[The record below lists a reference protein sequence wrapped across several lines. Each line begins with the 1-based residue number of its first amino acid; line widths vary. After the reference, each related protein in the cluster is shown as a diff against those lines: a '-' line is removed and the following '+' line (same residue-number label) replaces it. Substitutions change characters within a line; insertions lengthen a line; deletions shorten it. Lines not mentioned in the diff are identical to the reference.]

1 MRLALVGVAV
11 AAALGAA
18 QQLVLVR
25 APDGLGAALSFLTG
39 TVYGADAVR
48 VARVLPWALVLL
60 PAALLCSRTLDVLN
74 LGEDLATS
82 LGTRVGVARLFCL
95 TVAVAL
101 AGAAVTGAGIL
112 GFVGLLAPH
121 LARLLVGARHA
132 RLLPLG
138 GGQIQLYGQALHT
151 LPSKEVARRLAILP
165 QGPTAP
171 EGLSVE
177 ELVWF
182 GRHPYQGRFPVRREE
197 DRTVVHWALDQ
208 TGMRIFAGRPLESLS
223 GGQRQ
228 RAWIAMSLAQQTDIL
243 LLDEPTTYLDLSH
256 QLEVLH
262 LAQRLNREQ
271 GKTVVMVLHDLNQA
285 VRYSDELIAM
295 KGGEVYAQGEAEQ
308 VLTPELLRDVFGLK
322 AHILADPD
330 TGKPHVIPYALTR

>member
-1 MRLALVGVAV
+1 MTQPPSPLSTENLRLGY
-11 AAALGAA
+11 G
-18 QQLVLVR
+18 QQVIIPELNL
-25 APDGLGAALSFLTG
+25 
-39 TVYGADAVR
+39 R
-48 VARVLPWALVLL
+48 VAGGKVTSIIGPNGCGKSTLLRAL
-60 PAALLCSRTLDVLN
+60 
-74 LGEDLATS
+74 
-82 LGTRVGVARLFCL
+82 
-95 TVAVAL
+95 
-101 AGAAVTGAGIL
+101 
-112 GFVGLLAPH
+112 
-121 LARLLVGARHA
+121 A
-132 RLLPLG
+132 RLLPLQG
-138 GGQIQLYGQALHT
+138 GGIQLYGQALHA
-151 LPSKEVARRLAILP
+151 LPGREVARRLAILP

-182 GRHPYQGRFPVRREE
+182 GRHPHQGRFPVRREE
-197 DRTVVHWALDQ
+197 DRTAVQWALDQ
-208 TGMRIFAGRPLESLS
+208 TGMRIFAGRPLDALS

-285 VRYSDELIAM
+285 VRYSDEIIAM
-295 KGGEVYAQGEAEQ
+295 KGGEVYAQGPAGG
-308 VLTPELLRDVFGLK
+308 VLTHDLLADVFGLK
-322 AHILADPD
+322 AHLLPDPD

>member
-1 MRLALVGVAV
+1 MTPEPERPFAPAPLATDHLK
-11 AAALGAA
+11 LGYG
-18 QQLVLVR
+18 QSVIV
-25 APDGLGAALSFLTG
+25 PD
-39 TVYGADAVR
+39 
-48 VARVLPWALVLL
+48 
-60 PAALLCSRTLDVLN
+60 LN
-74 LGEDLATS
+74 LKVAGGKVTS
-82 LGTRVGVARLFCL
+82 IIGPNGCGKST
-95 TVAVAL
+95 
-101 AGAAVTGAGIL
+101 
-112 GFVGLLAPH
+112 LLRA
-121 LARLLVGARHA
+121 LARLLPMQA
-132 RLLPLG
+132 G
-138 GGQIQLYGQALHT
+138 GIALYGQALHA
-151 LPSKEVARRLAILP
+151 LPSREVARRLAILP

-182 GRHPYQGRFPVRREE
+182 GRHPHQGRFPVRRPE
-197 DRTVVHWALDQ
+197 DREAVEWALDQ
-208 TGMRIFAGRPLESLS
+208 TGMRIFAGRPLEALS

-285 VRYSDELIAM
+285 VRYSDEIIAM
-295 KGGEVYAQGEAEQ
+295 KGGEVYAQGPAGE
-308 VLTPELLRDVFGLK
+308 VLTHDLLADVFSLK
-322 AHILADPD
+322 GHILADPD